1 MSIDEPDAGSRDRF
15 GGTAAAPVFAEIGGV
30 VARELRIKPAATT
43 QPCSR
48 VDPYARANEAAH

>member
-1 MSIDEPDAGSRDRF
+1 
-15 GGTAAAPVFAEIGGV
+15 VFAEIGGV

-43 QPCSR
+43 QACGR

>member
-1 MSIDEPDAGSRDRF
+1 MIVDAPSGYVVNEIVPSM
-15 GGTAAAPVFAEIGGV
+15 FAEIGGV